1 MSTGYM
7 KIKFLILLL
16 FPFFLFSQEKE
27 KRLALVI
34 GNANY
39 EKGALKNPVNDAKLI
54 AKTLDSL
61 GFEVLE
67 YYNLK
72 TQRELKNA
80 IRKFGIKRDSADV
93 GFVYYAGHGVQIKNE
108 NYLLPTQE
116 PFDSEIDIEDYA
128 VSVQA
133 ILRYLGA
140 KTNQVNILVLD
151 ACRDNPFESNWKTT
165 RSIKGGG
172 LAKVPPPTGSLIAFS
187 TDAGKTAADGDN
199 INSIYTRSL
208 SKNMLIEGINIDQ
221 VFRNVRSEVLKDS
234 KGEQRPVEFTQ
245 LTGQEFFLNPGD
257 FEDEFKA
264 IELIIEQETELT
276 DALNILAPI
285 IDDKPNN
292 LRAQELLAESY
303 IALEN
308 FSKALETYDI
318 LIELDPNNTKYFRQK
333 GFCYTSINDLD
344 KALEDYNKA
353 VTVEPENSINYEKRG
368 DFYSDY
374 LNDYDKALEDF
385 NKGIALNP
393 TDPGLHFSK
402 GYLYNALDK
411 QDLALKS
418 YLEVVRLDQEYP
430 NINNNIAI
438 LYTNYIK
445 DYQKALA
452 YYTKEIELN
461 PSDAIAYRNRANL
474 YASQLEDLEKA
485 IEDYNKAV
493 EVDPEN
499 SYDYKMRGDFYQNY
513 LKDYEKALADFN
525 KGIEL
530 NPTDSDL
537 HFSKAYV
544 YNEYLENPDLALET
558 LLNLLNFDAIEKIL
572 DNSYLNTEIAD
583 IYLFKFKD
591 LEKSFLFYKKEV
603 KRSPES
609 YYGYLKL
616 AEYYFFSK
624 NNKLAEFNYK
634 KALELN
640 PENNNLNLSF
650 INYKYLN
657 KNYEEVIKLSKKVI
671 KKEPKDPQG
680 DYLTALS
687 YLKIDHSMKALISL
701 SSSIDKIIKYSAEG
715 FYISDTGG
723 KKLDFSEVFMKR
735 AQVYKKYN
743 EFELM
748 CEDYNLALAFVKDE
762 DLKIEI
768 ENKISTN
775 CNN

>member
-1 MSTGYM
+1 
-7 KIKFLILLL
+7 
-16 FPFFLFSQEKE
+16 
-27 KRLALVI
+27 
-34 GNANY
+34 
-39 EKGALKNPVNDAKLI
+39 
-54 AKTLDSL
+54 
-61 GFEVLE
+61 
-67 YYNLK
+67 
-72 TQRELKNA
+72 
-80 IRKFGIKRDSADV
+80 
-93 GFVYYAGHGVQIKNE
+93 
-108 NYLLPTQE
+108 
-116 PFDSEIDIEDYA
+116 
-128 VSVQA
+128 
-133 ILRYLGA
+133 
-140 KTNQVNILVLD
+140 
-151 ACRDNPFESNWKTT
+151 
-165 RSIKGGG
+165 
-172 LAKVPPPTGSLIAFS
+172 
-187 TDAGKTAADGDN
+187 
-199 INSIYTRSL
+199 
-208 SKNMLIEGINIDQ
+208 
-221 VFRNVRSEVLKDS
+221 
-234 KGEQRPVEFTQ
+234 
-245 LTGQEFFLNPGD
+245 
-257 FEDEFKA
+257 
-264 IELIIEQETELT
+264 
-276 DALNILAPI
+276 
-285 IDDKPNN
+285 
-292 LRAQELLAESY
+292 
-303 IALEN
+303 
-308 FSKALETYDI
+308 
-318 LIELDPNNTKYFRQK
+318 
-333 GFCYTSINDLD
+333 
-344 KALEDYNKA
+344 
-353 VTVEPENSINYEKRG
+353 
-368 DFYSDY
+368 
-374 LNDYDKALEDF
+374 
-385 NKGIALNP
+385 
-393 TDPGLHFSK
+393 
-402 GYLYNALDK
+402 
-411 QDLALKS
+411 
-418 YLEVVRLDQEYP
+418 
-430 NINNNIAI
+430 
-438 LYTNYIK
+438 
-445 DYQKALA
+445 
-452 YYTKEIELN
+452 
-461 PSDAIAYRNRANL
+461 
-474 YASQLEDLEKA
+474 
-485 IEDYNKAV
+485 
-493 EVDPEN
+493 
-499 SYDYKMRGDFYQNY
+499 MRGDFYQNY
-513 LKDYEKALADFN
+513 LKDYEKALADYN
-525 KGIEL
+525 TGIEL

>member
-1 MSTGYM
+1 M
-7 KIKFLILLL
+7 KNTKLFLFLLL
-16 FPFFLFSQEKE
+16 PFFLFSQEKE

-34 GNANY
+34 GNADY

-54 AKTLDSL
+54 AKALDSL

-67 YYNLK
+67 HYNLN
-72 TQRELKNA
+72 TQRELKKA
-80 IRKFGIKRDSADV
+80 ILEFGVKRDSANV
-93 GFVYYAGHGVQIKNE
+93 GFVYYAGHGVQVNNE
-108 NYLLPTQE
+108 NYLLPTE
-116 PFDSEIDIEDYA
+116 EIYTTQTEVIEYA
-128 VSVQA
+128 VSVQSV
-133 ILRYLGA
+133 LRAL
-140 KTNQVNILVLD
+140 KSKSSQVNILVLD
-151 ACRDNPFESNWKTT
+151 ACRDNPFESEWNTT
-165 RSIKGGG
+165 RSLKGDG
-172 LAKVPPPTGSLIAFS
+172 LAKIPPPTGSLIAFS
-187 TDAGKTAADGDN
+187 TDAGQTAADGKDE
-199 INSIYTRSL
+199 NSVYTLSL
-208 SKNMLIEGINIDQ
+208 FKNMLLEDTSLDQ
-221 VFRNVRSEVLKDS
+221 VFRNVRTDVLKLTN
-234 KGEQRPVEFTQ
+234 GNQRPVEMTQ
-245 LTGQEFFLNPGD
+245 LTGQTFYLNPGNYD
-257 FEDEFKA
+257 DEFKA
-264 IELIIEQETELT
+264 IEGILEEKTELT

-285 IDDKPNN
+285 INDRPKNI
-292 LRAQELLAESY
+292 RALHLNAQTY
-303 IALEN
+303 VALEN
-308 FSKALETYDI
+308 FSKAL
-318 LIELDPNNTKYFRQK
+318 
-333 GFCYTSINDLD
+333 
-344 KALEDYNKA
+344 A
-353 VTVEPENSINYEKRG
+353 VYEK
-368 DFYSDY
+368 
-374 LNDYDKALEDF
+374 
-385 NKGIALNP
+385 
-393 TDPGLHFSK
+393 
-402 GYLYNALDK
+402 
-411 QDLALKS
+411 
-418 YLEVVRLDQEYP
+418 V
-430 NINNNIAI
+430 
-438 LYTNYIK
+438 
-445 DYQKALA
+445 
-452 YYTKEIELN
+452 IELN
-461 PSDAIAYRNRANL
+461 PTNSLYLIEKAIC
-474 YASQLEDLEKA
+474 YAKLEDLEKA
-485 IEDYNKAV
+485 LEDYNKAV

-499 SYDYKMRGDFYQNY
+499 SYNYEMRGGFYQNY
-513 LKDYEKALADFN
+513 LKDYEKALADYNKGIELNPTDSDLHFRKAYVYDDYLDKPALALESYLEVARLNPEYQKVNNNIALIYETSIKDYQKALEYYTKEIELHPSKANTYRNRAGLYASQLEDLEKALEDYNKAVEVDPENPYNYEMRGDFYQNYLKDYDKALADYN

-603 KRSPES
+603 KRSPEY

-748 CEDYNLALAFVKDE
+748 CEDYNLALAYVKDE

>member
-1 MSTGYM
+1 M
-7 KIKFLILLL
+7 KNTKLFLFLLL
-16 FPFFLFSQEKE
+16 PFFLFSQEKE

-34 GNANY
+34 GNADY

-54 AKTLDSL
+54 AKALDSL

-67 YYNLK
+67 HYNLN
-72 TQRELKNA
+72 TQRELKKA
-80 IRKFGIKRDSADV
+80 ILEFGVKRDSANV
-93 GFVYYAGHGVQIKNE
+93 GFVYYAGHGVQVNNE
-108 NYLLPTQE
+108 NYLLPTE
-116 PFDSEIDIEDYA
+116 EIYTTQTEVIEYA
-128 VSVQA
+128 VSVQSV
-133 ILRYLGA
+133 LRAL
-140 KTNQVNILVLD
+140 KSKSSQVNILVLD
-151 ACRDNPFESNWKTT
+151 ACRDNPFESEWNTT
-165 RSIKGGG
+165 RSLKGDG
-172 LAKVPPPTGSLIAFS
+172 LAKIPPPTGSLIAFS
-187 TDAGKTAADGDN
+187 TDAGQTAADGKDE
-199 INSIYTRSL
+199 NSVYTLSL
-208 SKNMLIEGINIDQ
+208 FKNMLLEDTSLDQ
-221 VFRNVRSEVLKDS
+221 VFRNVRTDVLKLTN
-234 KGEQRPVEFTQ
+234 GNQRPVEMTQ
-245 LTGQEFFLNPGD
+245 LTGQTFYLNPGNYD
-257 FEDEFKA
+257 DEFKA
-264 IELIIEQETELT
+264 IEGILEEKTELT

-285 IDDKPNN
+285 INDRPKNI
-292 LRAQELLAESY
+292 RALHLNAQTY
-303 IALEN
+303 VALEN
-308 FSKALETYDI
+308 FSKAL
-318 LIELDPNNTKYFRQK
+318 
-333 GFCYTSINDLD
+333 
-344 KALEDYNKA
+344 A
-353 VTVEPENSINYEKRG
+353 VYEK
-368 DFYSDY
+368 
-374 LNDYDKALEDF
+374 
-385 NKGIALNP
+385 
-393 TDPGLHFSK
+393 
-402 GYLYNALDK
+402 
-411 QDLALKS
+411 
-418 YLEVVRLDQEYP
+418 V
-430 NINNNIAI
+430 
-438 LYTNYIK
+438 
-445 DYQKALA
+445 
-452 YYTKEIELN
+452 IELN
-461 PSDAIAYRNRANL
+461 PTNSLYLIEKAIC
-474 YASQLEDLEKA
+474 YAKLEDLEKA
-485 IEDYNKAV
+485 LEDYNKAV

-499 SYDYKMRGDFYQNY
+499 SYNYEMRGGFYQNY
-513 LKDYEKALADFN
+513 LKDYEKALADYN
-525 KGIEL
+525 TGIEL
-530 NPTDSDL
+530 NPTDFGL

-544 YNEYLENPDLALET
+544 YNNYLEDPDLALET
-558 LLNLLNFDAIEKIL
+558 FLNLLNFEAIEKIL
-572 DNSYLNTEIAD
+572 DNSYLYIKIAD
-583 IYLFKFKD
+583 IYFFKFKD

>member
-1 MSTGYM
+1 M
-7 KIKFLILLL
+7 KKLL
-16 FPFFLFSQEKE
+16 FLLVIITSFCYSQEE

-39 EKGALKNPVNDAKLI
+39 DKGALKNPVNDAKLI
-54 AKTLDSL
+54 AKALDSL

-67 YYNLK
+67 HYNLN
-72 TQRELKNA
+72 TQRELKKA
-80 IRKFGIKRDSADV
+80 ILEFGVKRDSANV
-93 GFVYYAGHGVQIKNE
+93 GFVYYAGHGVQVNNE
-108 NYLLPTQE
+108 NYLLPTE
-116 PFDSEIDIEDYA
+116 EIYTTQTEVIEYA
-128 VSVQA
+128 VSVQSV
-133 ILRYLGA
+133 LRAL
-140 KTNQVNILVLD
+140 KSKSSQVNILVLD
-151 ACRDNPFESNWKTT
+151 ACRDNPFESEWNTT
-165 RSIKGGG
+165 RSLKGDG
-172 LAKVPPPTGSLIAFS
+172 LAKIPPPTGSLIAFS
-187 TDAGKTAADGDN
+187 TDAGQTAADGKDE
-199 INSIYTRSL
+199 NSVYTLSL
-208 SKNMLIEGINIDQ
+208 FKNMLLEDTSLDQ
-221 VFRNVRSEVLKDS
+221 VFRNVRTDVLKLTN
-234 KGEQRPVEFTQ
+234 GNQRPVEMTQ
-245 LTGQEFFLNPGD
+245 LTGQTFYLNPGNYD
-257 FEDEFKA
+257 DEFKA
-264 IELIIEQETELT
+264 IEGILEEKTELT

-285 IDDKPNN
+285 INDRPKNI
-292 LRAQELLAESY
+292 RALHLNAQTY
-303 IALEN
+303 VALEN
-308 FSKALETYDI
+308 FSKAL
-318 LIELDPNNTKYFRQK
+318 
-333 GFCYTSINDLD
+333 
-344 KALEDYNKA
+344 A
-353 VTVEPENSINYEKRG
+353 VYEK
-368 DFYSDY
+368 
-374 LNDYDKALEDF
+374 
-385 NKGIALNP
+385 
-393 TDPGLHFSK
+393 
-402 GYLYNALDK
+402 
-411 QDLALKS
+411 
-418 YLEVVRLDQEYP
+418 V
-430 NINNNIAI
+430 
-438 LYTNYIK
+438 
-445 DYQKALA
+445 
-452 YYTKEIELN
+452 IELN
-461 PSDAIAYRNRANL
+461 PTNSL
-474 YASQLEDLEKA
+474 YLIEKASCYAKLEDLEKA

-493 EVDPEN
+493 EVAPSN
-499 SYDYKMRGDFYQNY
+499 SFYYEMRGDFYQNY
-513 LKDYEKALADFN
+513 LKDYEKALADYNTGIELNPTDPDLHFSKAYVYNQYLDKPALALESYLEVARLNPEDQNVNNNIALIYENSIKDYQKALEYYTKGIEFDPSDAIAYGNRADLYASQLEDLEKALEDYN
-525 KGIEL
+525 KAVEVAPSNSFYYEMRGRFYEGYLEDYEKALADYNTGIEL

-537 HFSKAYV
+537 HFRKAYV
-544 YNEYLENPDLALET
+544 YNQYLENPDLALET

>member
-1 MSTGYM
+1 M
-7 KIKFLILLL
+7 
-16 FPFFLFSQEKE
+16 
-27 KRLALVI
+27 
-34 GNANY
+34 
-39 EKGALKNPVNDAKLI
+39 
-54 AKTLDSL
+54 
-61 GFEVLE
+61 
-67 YYNLK
+67 
-72 TQRELKNA
+72 
-80 IRKFGIKRDSADV
+80 
-93 GFVYYAGHGVQIKNE
+93 
-108 NYLLPTQE
+108 
-116 PFDSEIDIEDYA
+116 
-128 VSVQA
+128 
-133 ILRYLGA
+133 
-140 KTNQVNILVLD
+140 
-151 ACRDNPFESNWKTT
+151 
-165 RSIKGGG
+165 
-172 LAKVPPPTGSLIAFS
+172 
-187 TDAGKTAADGDN
+187 
-199 INSIYTRSL
+199 
-208 SKNMLIEGINIDQ
+208 
-221 VFRNVRSEVLKDS
+221 
-234 KGEQRPVEFTQ
+234 
-245 LTGQEFFLNPGD
+245 
-257 FEDEFKA
+257 
-264 IELIIEQETELT
+264 
-276 DALNILAPI
+276 
-285 IDDKPNN
+285 
-292 LRAQELLAESY
+292 
-303 IALEN
+303 
-308 FSKALETYDI
+308 
-318 LIELDPNNTKYFRQK
+318 
-333 GFCYTSINDLD
+333 
-344 KALEDYNKA
+344 
-353 VTVEPENSINYEKRG
+353 
-368 DFYSDY
+368 
-374 LNDYDKALEDF
+374 NDYDKALEDF

-499 SYDYKMRGDFYQNY
+499 SYNYEMRGDFYQNY

>member
-1 MSTGYM
+1 M
-7 KIKFLILLL
+7 KKLL
-16 FPFFLFSQEKE
+16 FLLVIITSFCYSQEE

-39 EKGALKNPVNDAKLI
+39 DKGALKNPVNDAKLI
-54 AKTLDSL
+54 AKALDSL

-67 YYNLK
+67 HYNLN
-72 TQRELKNA
+72 TQRELKKA
-80 IRKFGIKRDSADV
+80 ILEFGVKRDSANV
-93 GFVYYAGHGVQIKNE
+93 GFVYYAGHGVQVNNE
-108 NYLLPTQE
+108 NYLLPTE
-116 PFDSEIDIEDYA
+116 EIYTTQTEVIEYA
-128 VSVQA
+128 VSVQSV
-133 ILRYLGA
+133 LRAL
-140 KTNQVNILVLD
+140 KSKSSQVNILVLD
-151 ACRDNPFESNWKTT
+151 ACRDNPFESEWNTT
-165 RSIKGGG
+165 RSLKGDG
-172 LAKVPPPTGSLIAFS
+172 LAKIPPPTGSLIAFS
-187 TDAGKTAADGDN
+187 TDAGQTAADGKDE
-199 INSIYTRSL
+199 NSVYTLSL
-208 SKNMLIEGINIDQ
+208 FKNMLLEDTSLDQ
-221 VFRNVRSEVLKDS
+221 VFRNVRTDVLKLTN
-234 KGEQRPVEFTQ
+234 GNQRPVEMTQ
-245 LTGQEFFLNPGD
+245 LTGQTFYLNPGNYD
-257 FEDEFKA
+257 DEFKA
-264 IELIIEQETELT
+264 IEGILEEKTELT

-285 IDDKPNN
+285 INDRPKNI
-292 LRAQELLAESY
+292 RALHLNAQTY
-303 IALEN
+303 VALEN
-308 FSKALETYDI
+308 FSKAL
-318 LIELDPNNTKYFRQK
+318 
-333 GFCYTSINDLD
+333 
-344 KALEDYNKA
+344 A
-353 VTVEPENSINYEKRG
+353 VYEK
-368 DFYSDY
+368 
-374 LNDYDKALEDF
+374 
-385 NKGIALNP
+385 
-393 TDPGLHFSK
+393 
-402 GYLYNALDK
+402 
-411 QDLALKS
+411 
-418 YLEVVRLDQEYP
+418 V
-430 NINNNIAI
+430 
-438 LYTNYIK
+438 
-445 DYQKALA
+445 
-452 YYTKEIELN
+452 IELN
-461 PSDAIAYRNRANL
+461 PTNSL
-474 YASQLEDLEKA
+474 YLIEKASCYAKLEDLEKA
-485 IEDYNKAV
+485 LEDYNKAV
-493 EVDPEN
+493 EVDPKN
-499 SYDYKMRGDFYQNY
+499 SYNYEMRGDFYQNY
-513 LKDYEKALADFN
+513 LKDYEKALADYN
-525 KGIEL
+525 TGIEL

>member
-1 MSTGYM
+1 M
-7 KIKFLILLL
+7 KKLL
-16 FPFFLFSQEKE
+16 FLLVIITSFCYSQEE

-39 EKGALKNPVNDAKLI
+39 DKGALKNPVNDAKLI
-54 AKTLDSL
+54 AKALDSL

-67 YYNLK
+67 HYNLN
-72 TQRELKNA
+72 TQRELKKA
-80 IRKFGIKRDSADV
+80 ILEFGVKRDSANV
-93 GFVYYAGHGVQIKNE
+93 GFVYYAGHGVQVNNE
-108 NYLLPTQE
+108 NYLLPTE
-116 PFDSEIDIEDYA
+116 EIYTTQTEVIEYA
-128 VSVQA
+128 VSVQSV
-133 ILRYLGA
+133 LRAL
-140 KTNQVNILVLD
+140 KSKSSQVNILVLD
-151 ACRDNPFESNWKTT
+151 ACRDNPFESEWNTT
-165 RSIKGGG
+165 RSLKGDG
-172 LAKVPPPTGSLIAFS
+172 LAKIPPPTGSLIAFS
-187 TDAGKTAADGDN
+187 TDAGQTAADGKDE
-199 INSIYTRSL
+199 NSVYTLSL
-208 SKNMLIEGINIDQ
+208 FKNMLLEDTSLDQ
-221 VFRNVRSEVLKDS
+221 VFRNVRTDVLKLTN
-234 KGEQRPVEFTQ
+234 GNQRPVEMTQ
-245 LTGQEFFLNPGD
+245 LTGQTFYLNPGNYD
-257 FEDEFKA
+257 DEFKA
-264 IELIIEQETELT
+264 IEGILEEKTELT

-285 IDDKPNN
+285 INDRPKNI
-292 LRAQELLAESY
+292 RALHLNAQTY
-303 IALEN
+303 VALEN
-308 FSKALETYDI
+308 FSKAL
-318 LIELDPNNTKYFRQK
+318 
-333 GFCYTSINDLD
+333 
-344 KALEDYNKA
+344 A
-353 VTVEPENSINYEKRG
+353 VYEK
-368 DFYSDY
+368 
-374 LNDYDKALEDF
+374 
-385 NKGIALNP
+385 
-393 TDPGLHFSK
+393 
-402 GYLYNALDK
+402 
-411 QDLALKS
+411 
-418 YLEVVRLDQEYP
+418 V
-430 NINNNIAI
+430 
-438 LYTNYIK
+438 
-445 DYQKALA
+445 
-452 YYTKEIELN
+452 IELN
-461 PSDAIAYRNRANL
+461 PTNSL
-474 YASQLEDLEKA
+474 YLIEKASCYAKLEDLEKA
-485 IEDYNKAV
+485 LEDYNKAV
-493 EVDPEN
+493 EVDPKN
-499 SYDYKMRGDFYQNY
+499 SYNYLKRGDFYQNY
-513 LKDYEKALADFN
+513 LKDYEKALADYN
-525 KGIEL
+525 TGIEL

-544 YNEYLENPDLALET
+544 YNDYLEDPDLALET
-558 LLNLLNFDAIEKIL
+558 FLNLLNFEAIEKIL
-572 DNSYLNTEIAD
+572 DNSYLYIKIAD
-583 IYLFKFKD
+583 IYFFKFKD

-768 ENKISTN
+768 ENKISNN

>member
-1 MSTGYM
+1 M
-7 KIKFLILLL
+7 KNTKLFLFLLL
-16 FPFFLFSQEKE
+16 PFFLFSQEKE

-34 GNANY
+34 GNADY

-54 AKTLDSL
+54 AKALDSL

-67 YYNLK
+67 HYNLN
-72 TQRELKNA
+72 TQRELKKA
-80 IRKFGIKRDSADV
+80 ILEFGVKRDSANV
-93 GFVYYAGHGVQIKNE
+93 GFVYYAGHGVQVNNE
-108 NYLLPTQE
+108 NYLLPTE
-116 PFDSEIDIEDYA
+116 EIYTTQTEVIEYA
-128 VSVQA
+128 VSVQSV
-133 ILRYLGA
+133 LRAL
-140 KTNQVNILVLD
+140 KSKSSQVNILVLD
-151 ACRDNPFESNWKTT
+151 ACRDNPFESEWNTT
-165 RSIKGGG
+165 RSLKGDG
-172 LAKVPPPTGSLIAFS
+172 LAKIPPPTGSLIAFS
-187 TDAGKTAADGDN
+187 TDAGQTAADGKDE
-199 INSIYTRSL
+199 NSVYTLSL
-208 SKNMLIEGINIDQ
+208 FKNMLLEDTSLDQ
-221 VFRNVRSEVLKDS
+221 VFRNVRTDVLKLTN
-234 KGEQRPVEFTQ
+234 GNQRPVEMTQ
-245 LTGQEFFLNPGD
+245 LTGQTFYLNPGNYD
-257 FEDEFKA
+257 DEFKA
-264 IELIIEQETELT
+264 IEGILEEKTELT

-285 IDDKPNN
+285 INDRPKNI
-292 LRAQELLAESY
+292 RALHLNAQTY
-303 IALEN
+303 VALEN
-308 FSKALETYDI
+308 FSKAL
-318 LIELDPNNTKYFRQK
+318 
-333 GFCYTSINDLD
+333 
-344 KALEDYNKA
+344 A
-353 VTVEPENSINYEKRG
+353 VYEK
-368 DFYSDY
+368 
-374 LNDYDKALEDF
+374 
-385 NKGIALNP
+385 
-393 TDPGLHFSK
+393 
-402 GYLYNALDK
+402 
-411 QDLALKS
+411 
-418 YLEVVRLDQEYP
+418 V
-430 NINNNIAI
+430 
-438 LYTNYIK
+438 
-445 DYQKALA
+445 
-452 YYTKEIELN
+452 IELN
-461 PSDAIAYRNRANL
+461 PTNSLYLIEKAIC
-474 YASQLEDLEKA
+474 YAKLEDLEKA
-485 IEDYNKAV
+485 LEDYNKAV

-499 SYDYKMRGDFYQNY
+499 SYNYEMRGGFYQNY
-513 LKDYEKALADFN
+513 LKDYEKALADYNKGIELNPTDSDLHFRKAYVYDDYLDKPALALESYLEVARLNPEYQKVNNNIALIYETSIKDYQKALEYYTKEIELHPSKANTYRNRAGLYASQLEDLEKALEDYNKAVEVDPENPYNYEMRGDFYQNYLKDYDKALADYN